1 MKKGGDMMLLEVLF
15 ISFAS
20 LHLLTL
26 SLSFLRFYII
36 TKDITNASKLQKC
49 LDSDVMFITLDS
61 LSGSTKYAT
70 IFLAIAVLIEIFI
83 NF

>member
-1 MKKGGDMMLLEVLF
+1 MMLLELLF

-36 TKDITNASKLQKC
+36 TKEIRNVEKLQKS
-49 LDSDVMFITLDS
+49 LDSDVIFLTLDS